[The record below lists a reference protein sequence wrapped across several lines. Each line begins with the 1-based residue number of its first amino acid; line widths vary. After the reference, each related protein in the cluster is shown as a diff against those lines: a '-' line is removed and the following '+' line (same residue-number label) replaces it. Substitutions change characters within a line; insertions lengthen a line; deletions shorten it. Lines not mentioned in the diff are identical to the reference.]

1 MPRFV
6 PPPNPIPNPAL
17 TPLALALPLICTPI
31 LTTPALAQ
39 STTPEAPRILQPVT
53 VSADTT
59 AAPDPATEGTGS
71 YTTRVTRSATR
82 LDLSIR
88 DTPQS
93 VSVVTRERIDDQG
106 LQSITDVVA
115 ATTGV
120 STKVNDS
127 SRSSFSA
134 RGFAIDNLQIDGIP
148 TTWSTGWSAG
158 ETLTDTAI
166 YDRVEIVRGATGL
179 MTGAGNPSAAINLVR
194 KHADSTVFTGAVT
207 LGAGSWDN
215 YFGTVDLT
223 APLNASGSVRARVVG
238 SLQDQDSYVD
248 LYHNRRETLYGVV
261 DADLGERTRLSVGA
275 SRQENDPDASQW
287 GGLPAW
293 HADGTRTD
301 WRRSATTAAKWASW
315 ASSHRTHFVRLEH
328 QFDNGW
334 KAELMLNHGEN
345 EGDLKLLYLYGT
357 PDRSTGLGMG
367 ASPARYAVSRKQDD
381 IGVHASGPFELLGRK
396 HELAF
401 GLMRSEQDF
410 DATRRAA
417 AGVSAVGNFNL
428 WDGSYPEPAWGPET
442 LSEAYET
449 VQEAAYAVARL
460 SLADPLKL
468 IVGARVSNWTR
479 DGQTPTAR
487 YEFDHKGVVTPYA
500 GLIYDIDGQ
509 HSAYA
514 SYTDIFNPQN
524 YRDRNGDYL
533 DPLTGKS
540 YEVGVKG
547 EYFGGRLNASLAV
560 FRIEQDNL
568 AQTDA
573 GYLVP
578 GTSNQ
583 AYYAAQG
590 TTSEGYEIEVAGEP
604 APGWKI
610 AAGWTQFEAKDE
622 DGDKVNTNHPRRM
635 LKLFTTWQLPGAWEK
650 LTVGGGINWEG
661 ENYTAVTNPVTG
673 AAEKLKQRPYALV
686 NLMARYQISKA
697 VSAQL
702 NVNNLFDKT
711 YYSQIGFYNQLAYG
725 APRNAQLTLKY
736 QF

>member
-1 MPRFV
+1 MPRSV
-6 PPPNPIPNPAL
+6 PPTTKPPTQPL
-17 TPLALALPLICTPI
+17 TPLALALTLICTPI
-31 LTTPALAQ
+31 LATPALAQ

-71 YTTRVTRSATR
+71 YTTLVTRSATR

-93 VSVVTRERIDDQG
+93 VSVITRERIDDQA

-115 ATTGV
+115 NATGV
-120 STKVNDS
+120 STRVYDS
-127 SRSSFSA
+127 ARSSFAA
-134 RGFAIDNLQIDGIP
+134 RGFDITNLQIDGIP
-148 TTWSTGWSAG
+148 TTWSAGWSAG
-158 ETLTDTAI
+158 ETQTDTAI

-194 KHADSTVFTGAVT
+194 KHADSKEFTGAVT

-215 YFGTVDLT
+215 YLGTVDLT
-223 APLNASGSVRARVVG
+223 TPLNASGSVRARVVG

-248 LYHNRRETLYGVV
+248 LAHNRKETLYGVV
-261 DADLGERTRLSVGA
+261 DVDLGERTRLSLGA
-275 SRQENDPDASQW
+275 SRQDNDPDASQW

-293 HADGTRTD
+293 YADGTRAD
-301 WRRSATTAAKWASW
+301 WRRSSTTAARWASW
-315 ASSHRTHFVRLEH
+315 ASTHRTHFAKLEH
-328 QFDNGW
+328 QFDSGW

-345 EGDLKLLYLYGT
+345 EGDLKLLYLYGV

-381 IGVHASGPFELLGRK
+381 IGVHASGPFELFGRS

-417 AGVSAVGNFNL
+417 LGVSAVGNFNL
-428 WDGSYPEPAWGPET
+428 WDGSYAEPAWGAES
-442 LSEAYET
+442 LSEAFET
-449 VQEAAYAVARL
+449 VEEAAYAVARINV
-460 SLADPLKL
+460 ADPLRF
-468 IVGARVSNWTR
+468 IVGGRVSNWSK
-479 DGQTPTAR
+479 DGRTSTGSYA
-487 YEFDHKGVVTPYA
+487 FDHKGVVTPYA
-500 GLIYDIDGQ
+500 GLIYDIDER

-540 YEVGVKG
+540 YEAGVKG

-590 TTSEGYEIEVAGEP
+590 TTSEGYEIELAGEL
-604 APGWKI
+604 APGWNLT
-610 AAGWTQFEAKDE
+610 AGWTQFEARDE
-622 DGDKVNTNHPRRM
+622 DGDAVNTNHPRRM
-635 LKLFTTWQLPGAWEK
+635 LKVFTTRRMSGEWEK
-650 LTVGGGINWEG
+650 LTVGGGFNWEG

-686 NLMARYQISKA
+686 NLMVRYQISKG

-702 NVNNLFDKT
+702 NINNLFDKK
-711 YYSQIGFYNQLAYG
+711 YFSQIGFYNQLAYG
-725 APRNAQLTLKY
+725 APRNALVTLKY